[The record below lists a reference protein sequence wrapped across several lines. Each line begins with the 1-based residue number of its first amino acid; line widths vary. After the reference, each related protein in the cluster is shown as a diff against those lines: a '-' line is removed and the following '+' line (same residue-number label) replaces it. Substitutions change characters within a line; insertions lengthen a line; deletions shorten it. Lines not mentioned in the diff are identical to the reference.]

1 MKTTIKVMII
11 ISIDCLWALCY
22 SLFFVFLR
30 KLIIVRYDFLHFH
43 FCNGLRKWKSTHFFF
58 SFYQPQITSIW
69 SLNYIH
75 QQSTFKND
83 AQISVATKNMIYVTD
98 SFFTVPNIPI
108 TNKESGI
115 MTRAL
120 PTPTEK
126 GVFFFHKSETYEL
139 ICNYDSCW
147 WVTHPHQ
154 RTVVRNNW
162 PVAMYISDAFTNTIC
177 ENCGND
183 TYICLIS
190 IIKFWLLM

>member
-1 MKTTIKVMII
+1 MKKHTV
-11 ISIDCLWALCY
+11 
-22 SLFFVFLR
+22 
-30 KLIIVRYDFLHFH
+30 
-43 FCNGLRKWKSTHFFF
+43 F

-75 QQSTFKND
+75 QQSTFKN
-83 AQISVATKNMIYVTD
+83 VTD

-126 GVFFFHKSETYEL
+126 GIFFFHKSETFEL
-139 ICNYDSCW
+139 ICNYASCW

-154 RTVVRNNW
+154 RSVVRRNW
-162 PVAMYISDAFTNTIC
+162 PVAMYISDDFTDMIC
-177 ENCGND
+177 KKCGNN
-183 TYICLIS
+183 T
-190 IIKFWLLM
+190 

>member
-1 MKTTIKVMII
+1 MKITIKAKII
-11 ISIDCLWALCY
+11 VSLDCLWALY
-22 SLFFVFLR
+22 YFFLF
-30 KLIIVRYDFLHFH
+30 KEMWYDFLHFH
-43 FCNGLRKWKSTHFFF
+43 FCNDLKKWKSRHFFF
-58 SFYQPQITSIW
+58 LYASNNFNLVIKLQ
-69 SLNYIH
+69 
-75 QQSTFKND
+75 QQSTCKIKLKSLWHKKHNFC
-83 AQISVATKNMIYVTD
+83 YWP
-98 SFFTVPNIPI
+98 FFIVPNIPI
-108 TNKESGI
+108 INRESGI

-126 GVFFFHKSETYEL
+126 GIFFFHKSETYEL
-139 ICNYDSCW
+139 ICNYASCW

-177 ENCGND
+177 ENCGNN

>member
-1 MKTTIKVMII
+1 MIFCTFTFVM
-11 ISIDCLWALCY
+11 ALGNEKAH
-22 SLFFVFLR
+22 S
-30 KLIIVRYDFLHFH
+30 
-43 FCNGLRKWKSTHFFF
+43 F

-126 GVFFFHKSETYEL
+126 GILFFHQSETYEL
-139 ICNYDSCW
+139 ICNYASCW
-147 WVTHPHQ
+147 WITHPHQ

-162 PVAMYISDAFTNTIC
+162 PVAMYISDAFTDNIC
-177 ENCGND
+177 KECGNN
-183 TYICLIS
+183 TYINLIS
-190 IIKFWLLM
+190 CFGILCRQIFMDSCL